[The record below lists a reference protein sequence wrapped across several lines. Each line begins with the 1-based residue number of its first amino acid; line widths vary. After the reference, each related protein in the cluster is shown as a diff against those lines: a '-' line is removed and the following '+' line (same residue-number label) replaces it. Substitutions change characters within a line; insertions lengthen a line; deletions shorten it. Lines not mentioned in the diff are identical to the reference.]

1 MFFSHVLLW
10 FAGIYI
16 VSDWEMKDYKFS
28 IKVSD
33 LLQHSW
39 HRDTI
44 HLHNK
49 FSTILPQISEEWI
62 NADLE
67 LIWLDEKTLLLTLIK
82 ANTSTINTCD
92 RCGKEFNEQLEV
104 SNLEIKCFLEEDR
117 PHTYAVDDDILL
129 INKKDETI
137 DVENVIVEAL
147 VLQKSVK
154 SLCSE
159 CQLMSTSY
167 DEDEADVWWQVSRLQ
182 KN

>member
-1 MFFSHVLLW
+1 M
-10 FAGIYI
+10 
-16 VSDWEMKDYKFS
+16 
-28 IKVSD
+28 
-33 LLQHSW
+33 
-39 HRDTI
+39 
-44 HLHNK
+44 
-49 FSTILPQISEEWI
+49 
-62 NADLE
+62 
-67 LIWLDEKTLLLTLIK
+67 TLIK

-167 DEDEADVWWQVSRLQ
+167 DEDEADV
-182 KN
+182 